1 MEVVNVYEV
10 YLDVFFVDNILTNLF
25 VLIVVLLVMGVRV
38 RLLRVICASS
48 VGAVVSVGILYF
60 RLGYGITY
68 VLTIIA
74 TDFIMLYIM
83 GIYKRKSINGTIYMN
98 AIAFAYSK
106 LNDCIDRL
114 TGWKNSYMTAI
125 ALIVGLSLFVAVYA
139 RLSKQRAVY
148 KVVLVGN
155 GRSFEARALYD
166 SGNLLTEPVSG
177 KAVSIIEKSSILED
191 WMKNTPEKFK
201 IIPYKSVGEEN
212 GILEGMVIDQLIIQ
226 YDDKKVVE
234 DKAVIALYDGK
245 LSSDGRFEMI
255 LNHNLI

>member
-10 YLDVFFVDNILTNLF
+10 YLDVFFIDNILTNLF
-25 VLIVVLLVMGVRV
+25 VLMAVLLVMGVRV
-38 RLLRVICASS
+38 KLLRAICASG
-48 VGAVVSVGILYF
+48 VGAMVSVGILYF
-60 RLGYGITY
+60 RLGYGIIY
-68 VLTIIA
+68 VFIIIA
-74 TDFIMLYIM
+74 TDFIMLYIV

-125 ALIVGLSLFVAVYA
+125 VLIVGLSLFVAVYA

-155 GRSFEARALYD
+155 GGSFEAKALYD

-255 LNHNLI
+255 LNHNLM